1 MILGTSAEETRQQGD
16 QGGADQGN
24 ATAGHQLY
32 HGELVVKRQPKIKP
46 RIVKFLTII
55 GNALAISGNALD
67 ELKEQR
73 GKSEIDILP
82 ITTADCNRR
91 DLNISTTTF

>member
-1 MILGTSAEETRQQGD
+1 MT
-16 QGGADQGN
+16 
-24 ATAGHQLY
+24 
-32 HGELVVKRQPKIKP
+32 
-46 RIVKFLTII
+46 
-55 GNALAISGNALD
+55 LD